1 MAELPLPLQ
10 FLAAWIGTWVARHQE
25 RSIAYLKEENRVLL
39 KKLGG
44 RVRLEDP
51 ERRRLGRL
59 GKELGRKALHEI
71 AGIAAPDTILRWY
84 RDLVARKYDGGR
96 AARVNLDARERHWM
110 SSGCS

>member
-1 MAELPLPLQ
+1 MAAELPLPLFQ

-59 GKELGRKALHEI
+59 GKDS
-71 AGIAAPDTILRWY
+71 AGKPCTRSPGS
-84 RDLVARKYDGGR
+84 RRPTR
-96 AARVNLDARERHWM
+96 
-110 SSGCS
+110 S

>member
-10 FLAAWIGTWVARHQE
+10 FLGAWIGTWVTRHQE

-44 RVRLEDP
+44 RARVEDP

-59 GKELGRKALHEI
+59 GKDLGRKALQEI
-71 AGIAAPDTILRWY
+71 AGIATP
-84 RDLVARKYDGGR
+84 
-96 AARVNLDARERHWM
+96 RHDPEVVPG
-110 SSGCS
+110 SGCPEVRWEAASGNPGRPRKASRGR